1 MVNILAQLNVQS
13 WIEPGCETENIH
25 REILVSQLH
34 WKLLLLPDCCAFS
47 LFFGLLG
54 IRHTIDSSN
63 NDEGIF
69 LKERNLTCGKNLNK
83 FQQPN
88 AETLLFF
95 CVYEKQHPHH
105 TASECR
111 EMRDAWEFFFA
122 SILTSSQYFFCL
134 RLSPVCLSTG
144 VKGNSRWVRGF
155 FTDLFFCLPRLIMNL
170 NLIELF
176 LSLYTWTCW
185 KFFQSVFS

>member
-1 MVNILAQLNVQS
+1 MSNLSLSYLLTIWKASQAGYFLLFFHRWNGEYINTIKHTAKY

-54 IRHTIDSSN
+54 IRHTIDSSK
-63 NDEGIF
+63 DEGIF

-95 CVYEKQHPHH
+95 FCVYEKQHPHH
-105 TASECR
+105 TASECW
-111 EMRDAWEFFFA
+111 EMRDA
-122 SILTSSQYFFCL
+122 
-134 RLSPVCLSTG
+134 
-144 VKGNSRWVRGF
+144 
-155 FTDLFFCLPRLIMNL
+155 
-170 NLIELF
+170 
-176 LSLYTWTCW
+176 
-185 KFFQSVFS
+185 